1 MKSFHDWFYSSCYN
15 SFKVKSKRQVILTM
29 ESWHKCSEGVADK
42 IKNEKGISSI
52 CHKGCSRCCSLHVSL
67 ITPDV
72 FFIAENLTKN
82 LSESKL
88 FFIKKRL
95 KLRADKV
102 EEYID
107 DSYRMECV
115 FLGKSSGQCVIYN
128 YRPEACRRFFTNDE
142 KDCIKSN
149 GSPLQDGAVFY
160 STGILSSYM
169 ALAAHNNDLFIDS
182 HEMSKSLYIALDNP
196 LLFKKWLRG
205 EPNVFPGVKWE
216 RYHQEIKKMNAD
228 MKIKIK

>member
-1 MKSFHDWFYSSCYN
+1 
-15 SFKVKSKRQVILTM
+15 
-29 ESWHKCSEGVADK
+29 
-42 IKNEKGISSI
+42 NEKGISSI

-88 FFIKKRL
+88 FFIIKRL

-115 FLGKSSGQCVIYN
+115 FLGKSS
-128 YRPEACRRFFTNDE
+128 
-142 KDCIKSN
+142 
-149 GSPLQDGAVFY
+149 
-160 STGILSSYM
+160 
-169 ALAAHNNDLFIDS
+169 
-182 HEMSKSLYIALDNP
+182 
-196 LLFKKWLRG
+196 
-205 EPNVFPGVKWE
+205 
-216 RYHQEIKKMNAD
+216 
-228 MKIKIK
+228 

>member
-88 FFIKKRL
+88 FF
-95 KLRADKV
+95 
-102 EEYID
+102 
-107 DSYRMECV
+107 
-115 FLGKSSGQCVIYN
+115 
-128 YRPEACRRFFTNDE
+128 
-142 KDCIKSN
+142 
-149 GSPLQDGAVFY
+149 
-160 STGILSSYM
+160 
-169 ALAAHNNDLFIDS
+169 
-182 HEMSKSLYIALDNP
+182 
-196 LLFKKWLRG
+196 
-205 EPNVFPGVKWE
+205 
-216 RYHQEIKKMNAD
+216 
-228 MKIKIK
+228 

>member
-1 MKSFHDWFYSSCYN
+1 
-15 SFKVKSKRQVILTM
+15 L
-29 ESWHKCSEGVADK
+29 
-42 IKNEKGISSI
+42 SSI
-52 CHKGCSRCCSLHVSL
+52 CHKGGSRCCSLHVSL

-88 FFIKKRL
+88 FFIIKRL

-142 KDCIKSN
+142 KDCIESN

-216 RYHQEIKKMNAD
+216 GFHQEIKKMNAD

>member
-1 MKSFHDWFYSSCYN
+1 MKSFHDRFYSSCYN
-15 SFKVKSKRQVILTM
+15 SFKVKSKRQVILVV
-29 ESWHKCSEGVADK
+29 ESWHKCSDGVVER
-42 IKNEKGISSI
+42 IKNEKSLKSV
-52 CHKGCSRCCSLHVSL
+52 CQKGCSRCCSLHVSL
-67 ITPDV
+67 LTPDV
-72 FFIAENLTKN
+72 FFIAENLTKDF
-82 LSESKL
+82 SDSKL

-95 KLRADKV
+95 KIRAEKV

-115 FLGKSSGQCVIYN
+115 FLGKTSGQCIIYKC
-128 YRPEACRRFFTNDE
+128 RPEACRRFFTNDK
-142 KDCIKSN
+142 KDCIESN

-160 STGILSSYM
+160 STGILSAYM

-182 HEMSKSLYIALDNP
+182 HEMSKSLYMALDRP

-205 EPNVFPGVKWE
+205 ERNVFPDVKWE
-216 RYHQEIKKMNAD
+216 EYHQEIKKMNAD

>member
-1 MKSFHDWFYSSCYN
+1 MKSFNDRFYSSCYN
-15 SFKVKSKRQVILTM
+15 SFKVKSKRQVILVV
-29 ESWHKCSEGVADK
+29 ESWHKCSEGVVDR
-42 IKNEKGISSI
+42 IKNEKSLKSI
-52 CHKGCSRCCSLHVSL
+52 CQKGCSRCCSLHVSL
-67 ITPDV
+67 LTPDV
-72 FFIAENLTKN
+72 FFIAENLTKDF
-82 LSESKL
+82 SDSKL

-95 KLRADKV
+95 KIRADKV

-142 KDCIKSN
+142 KDCIESN

-205 EPNVFPGVKWE
+205 EPNVFPGVEWE
-216 RYHQEIKKMNAD
+216 GYHQEIKKMNAD